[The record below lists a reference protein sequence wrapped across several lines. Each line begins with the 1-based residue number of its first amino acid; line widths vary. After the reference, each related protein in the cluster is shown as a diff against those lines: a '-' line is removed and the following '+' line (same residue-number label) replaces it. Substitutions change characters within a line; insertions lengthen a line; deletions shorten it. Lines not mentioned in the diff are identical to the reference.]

1 MARIADWLFMAV
13 SCRAVLCQASAEIM
27 RLLAQSS
34 PGCAFEKASID
45 EAYIDITQL
54 AVGTLAEQQGGKA
67 RVLSLC
73 PAEQS
78 PGLAVSCRA
87 F

>member
-1 MARIADWLFMAV
+1 MPPPTYTVQCILGQHLPR
-13 SCRAVLCQASAEIM
+13 CAVLCCAVIRCNMLCVLQASAEIM

-54 AVGTLAEQQGGKA
+54 AV
-67 RVLSLC
+67 S
-73 PAEQS
+73 
-78 PGLAVSCRA
+78 AVA
-87 F
+87 V